1 MSHKNPHGSGAK
13 GPDELRHQI
22 EQTRSQLGDTVEQ
35 LVGKA
40 DMKGRAKAR
49 AADLKDK
56 AGAMTVQLRSSA
68 AQAGHTVQ
76 ERAVRTGHAMQE
88 RSSHARH
95 AMQDRSG
102 HARHAVQDRSGHAR
116 HALQERATSAGHV
129 LQEQA
134 TSAGHALQERRARH
148 TGRPLPESVR
158 RALDA
163 GRRHPGPVL
172 AAGALATAAVAG
184 VIAWRRQHGRRC

>member
-22 EQTRSQLGDTVEQ
+22 ERTRSQLGDTVEQ
-35 LVGKA
+35 LVGRA

-56 AGAMTVQLRSSA
+56 AGAMSVQLRSSA

-76 ERAVRTGHAMQE
+76 ERAARTGHAIQE

-95 AMQDRSG
+95 A
-102 HARHAVQDRSGHAR
+102 VQGRSGHAR
-116 HALQERATSAGHV
+116 HALQDRSAPARHALQERAATAGHT

-134 TSAGHALQERRARH
+134 TSAGHALRERRTRH
-148 TGRPLPESVR
+148 AGDGLPELR
-158 RALDA
+158 GALDA
-163 GRRHPGPVL
+163 GRRHRGPVL
-172 AAGALATAAVAG
+172 AAGALTAAAVVA
-184 VIAWRRQHGRRC
+184 VVAWRRQRGRCS

>member
-22 EQTRSQLGDTVEQ
+22 ERTRSQLGDTVEQ
-35 LVGKA
+35 LVGRA

-56 AGAMTVQLRSSA
+56 AGAMSVQLRSSA

-76 ERAVRTGHAMQE
+76 G
-88 RSSHARH
+88 
-95 AMQDRSG
+95 
-102 HARHAVQDRSGHAR
+102 RSGHAR
-116 HALQERATSAGHV
+116 HALQDRSAPARHALQERAATAGHA

-134 TSAGHALQERRARH
+134 TSAGHALRERRTRH
-148 TGRPLPESVR
+148 AGDGLPELR
-158 RALDA
+158 GALEA
-163 GRRHPGPVL
+163 GRRHRGPVL
-172 AAGALATAAVAG
+172 AAGALTAAAVVA
-184 VIAWRRQHGRRC
+184 VVAWRRQRGRCS